1 MNNLIKI
8 MVLQAIEPRLSV
20 AGGSRVTRQRQLG
33 GKEGRRKKL
42 LQPVNRPRDPGFF
55 TVRASCHLN
64 KVFDLISFDNF
75 S

>member
-1 MNNLIKI
+1 

-33 GKEGRRKKL
+33 GKEGRRKTL

-55 TVRASCHLN
+55 TVRASLP
-64 KVFDLISFDNF
+64 LEQSF
-75 S
+75 